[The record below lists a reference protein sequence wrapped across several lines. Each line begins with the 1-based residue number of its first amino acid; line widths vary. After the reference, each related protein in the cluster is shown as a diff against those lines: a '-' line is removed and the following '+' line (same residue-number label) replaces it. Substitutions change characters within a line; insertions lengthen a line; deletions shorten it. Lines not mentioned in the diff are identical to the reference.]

1 MSHICPHCN
10 TKFNGSQ
17 SYCPRCDKRIKY
29 DGSSGEVVV
38 DSYIIE
44 DALELADDIA
54 HSDFLDDMID
64 IMTEVGQTIAEA
76 AGDVIE
82 AVIDAIG
89 E

>member
-38 DSYIIE
+38 DIHNRRCFII
-44 DALELADDIA
+44 ASFSIVLGAMTIVGVIA
-54 HSDFLDDMID
+54 ATIYPNGFFNMIHH
-64 IMTEVGQTIAEA
+64 IVR
-76 AGDVIE
+76 
-82 AVIDAIG
+82 
-89 E
+89 